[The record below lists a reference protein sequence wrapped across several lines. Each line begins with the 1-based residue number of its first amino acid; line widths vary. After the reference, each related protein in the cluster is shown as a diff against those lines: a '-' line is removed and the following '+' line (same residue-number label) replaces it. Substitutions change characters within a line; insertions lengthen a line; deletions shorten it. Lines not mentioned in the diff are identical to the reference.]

1 MKEFLVKIER
11 VTKKS
16 GPNQKTSQRGEQ
28 YDSYNY
34 DIEISAGDDMFIVSK
49 FIAVDTGKKPDDA
62 LNRANLFVGAVGTMK
77 ISSSI
82 GDYTKDGETY
92 RIERK
97 RIESFT
103 CYNKREEAEA
113 QGMIDAYAQSQAAM
127 REAAAVQAQMAQA
140 QSAQQA
146 AQAAQQAAVA
156 PEMPNETVLG
166 DGSGLPF

>member
-16 GPNQKTSQRGEQ
+16 GPNTKTSQRGEQ

-49 FIAVDTGKKPDDA
+49 FIAVDTGKKPDEA
-62 LNRANLFVGAVGTMK
+62 LNRANIFVGAVGMMK

-97 RIESFT
+97 RIESFA
-103 CYNKREEAEA
+103 CYNKREDAEA
-113 QGMIDAYAQSQAAM
+113 QRMINNAQEAEKAFA
-127 REAAAVQAQMAQA
+127 EAAAVG
-140 QSAQQA
+140 QSLQQEH
-146 AQAAQQAAVA
+146 AAVP
-156 PEMPNETVLG
+156 PEMPNETVMG

>member
-49 FIAVDTGKKPDDA
+49 FIAVDTGKKPDEA

-82 GDYTKDGETY
+82 ADYTKDGEYY

-97 RIESFT
+97 RIESFA
-103 CYNKREEAEA
+103 CYNKREQAEAEKA
-113 QGMIDAYAQSQAAM
+113 FA
-127 REAAAVQAQMAQA
+127 EAAAVGQAIPQAQ
-140 QSAQQA
+140 

-156 PEMPNETVLG
+156 PEMPNETVMG

>member
-49 FIAVDTGKKPDDA
+49 FIAVDTGKKPDEA

-82 GDYTKDGETY
+82 GDYTKDGENY

-97 RIESFT
+97 RIESFI
-103 CYNKREEAEA
+103 CYNKREQEAEKA
-113 QGMIDAYAQSQAAM
+113 FAESAAIGQTIPQS
-127 REAAAVQAQMAQA
+127 EAQA
-140 QSAQQA
+140 Q
-146 AQAAQQAAVA
+146 AVQ
-156 PEMPNETVLG
+156 EMPNETVMG

>member
-49 FIAVDTGKKPDDA
+49 FIAVDTGKKPDEA
-62 LNRANLFVGAVGTMK
+62 LNRANMFVGAVGTMK

-82 GDYTKDGETY
+82 ADYTKDGENY

-97 RIESFT
+97 RIESFA
-103 CYNKREEAEA
+103 CYNKREQEAEKA
-113 QGMIDAYAQSQAAM
+113 FA
-127 REAAAVQAQMAQA
+127 EAAAVGQAIPQAQA
-140 QSAQQA
+140 
-146 AQAAQQAAVA
+146 QAAVA
-156 PEMPNETVLG
+156 PEMPTDTVMG

>member
-49 FIAVDTGKKPDDA
+49 FIAVDTGKKPDEA

-82 GDYTKDGETY
+82 ADYTKDGESY
-92 RIERK
+92 RIGRL
-97 RIESFT
+97 RIESFN
-103 CYNKREEAEA
+103 CYNKREDAEE
-113 QGMIDAYAQSQAAM
+113 QSMVDAYAQSQAAM
-127 REAAAVQAQMAQA
+127 REAAAAQAQMAQM
-140 QSAQQA
+140 
-146 AQAAQQAAVA
+146 QAAQQSAQAAAVA
-156 PEMPNETVLG
+156 PEMPTETVLG

>member
-16 GPNQKTSQRGEQ
+16 GPNQKTSQRGDQ

-49 FIAVDTGKKPDDA
+49 FIAVDTGKKPDEA
-62 LNRANLFVGAVGTMK
+62 LNRSNLFVGAVGTMK

-82 GDYTKDGETY
+82 ADYTKDGENY

-97 RIESFT
+97 RIESFA
-103 CYNKREEAEA
+103 CYNKREQEAEKA
-113 QGMIDAYAQSQAAM
+113 FA
-127 REAAAVQAQMAQA
+127 EAAAVGQAIPQAQA
-140 QSAQQA
+140 Q
-146 AQAAQQAAVA
+146 AAVQ
-156 PEMPNETVLG
+156 PEMPTETVIG

>member
-49 FIAVDTGKKPDDA
+49 FIAVDTGKKPDEA

-82 GDYTKDGETY
+82 ADYTKDGETY

-103 CYNKREEAEA
+103 CYNKREQAEAERMINSA
-113 QGMIDAYAQSQAAM
+113 QDAENAFAK
-127 REAAAVQAQMAQA
+127 EAAAQAIPQAQAHAQE
-140 QSAQQA
+140 
-146 AQAAQQAAVA
+146 AVP
-156 PEMPNETVLG
+156 PEMPTETVMG

>member
-11 VTKKS
+11 VTLKGEPKKKI
-16 GPNQKTSQRGEQ
+16 NQRGEP

-49 FIAVDTGKKPDDA
+49 FIAVDTGKKPDEA

-82 GDYTKDGETY
+82 GEYTKDGEYY

-97 RIESFT
+97 RIESFA

-113 QGMIDAYAQSQAAM
+113 QRMIDAQSGGLEEAEKAFAEAVAQSQAK
-127 REAAAVQAQMAQA
+127 
-140 QSAQQA
+140 
-146 AQAAQQAAVA
+146 AAVA
-156 PEMPNETVLG
+156 PEIPTETVIG

>member
-49 FIAVDTGKKPDDA
+49 FIAVDTGKKPDEA

-82 GDYTKDGETY
+82 ADYTKDGENY

-97 RIESFT
+97 RIDSFA
-103 CYNKREEAEA
+103 CYNKREQEAEKEFA
-113 QGMIDAYAQSQAAM
+113 
-127 REAAAVQAQMAQA
+127 EAAAVGQAIPQA
-140 QSAQQA
+140 A
-146 AQAAQQAAVA
+146 AQAAAVP
-156 PEMPNETVLG
+156 PEMPTETVLG

>member
-49 FIAVDTGKKPDDA
+49 FIAVDTGKKPDEA

-82 GDYTKDGETY
+82 ADYTKDGENY

-97 RIESFT
+97 RIESFA
-103 CYNKREEAEA
+103 CYNKREQEAEKA
-113 QGMIDAYAQSQAAM
+113 FA
-127 REAAAVQAQMAQA
+127 EAAAVGQAIPQAQA
-140 QSAQQA
+140 Q
-146 AQAAQQAAVA
+146 AAVP
-156 PEMPNETVLG
+156 PEMPTETVLG

>member
-16 GPNQKTSQRGEQ
+16 GPNPKISQRGKQ

-49 FIAVDTGKKPDDA
+49 FIAVDTGKKPDEA
-62 LNRANLFVGAVGTMK
+62 LNRANIFVGAVGTMK

-82 GDYTKDGETY
+82 GEYTKDGEYY

-97 RIESFT
+97 RIESFA
-103 CYNKREEAEA
+103 CYNKREDAEA
-113 QGMIDAYAQSQAAM
+113 QRMIDNAQDGAQAA
-127 REAAAVQAQMAQA
+127 Q
-140 QSAQQA
+140 
-146 AQAAQQAAVA
+146 AQAAQQAQAVP
-156 PEMPNETVLG
+156 PEMQNETVMG

>member
-49 FIAVDTGKKPDDA
+49 FIAVDTGKKPDEA

-82 GDYTKDGETY
+82 ADYTKDGENY

-97 RIESFT
+97 RIESFA
-103 CYNKREEAEA
+103 CYNKREEEAEKA
-113 QGMIDAYAQSQAAM
+113 FA
-127 REAAAVQAQMAQA
+127 EAAAVGQAIPQAVQAQA
-140 QSAQQA
+140 QE
-146 AQAAQQAAVA
+146 AVA
-156 PEMPNETVLG
+156 PKMPTETVMG

>member
-49 FIAVDTGKKPDDA
+49 FIAVDTGKKPDEA
-62 LNRANLFVGAVGTMK
+62 LNRANMFVGAVGMMK

-97 RIESFT
+97 RIESFA
-103 CYNKREEAEA
+103 CYNKREDAEA
-113 QGMIDAYAQSQAAM
+113 HRMIDGAQAAQAQAAM
-127 REAAAVQAQMAQA
+127 REAVQAQKEA
-140 QSAQQA
+140 
-146 AQAAQQAAVA
+146 AAVP
-156 PEMPNETVLG
+156 PEMPTDTVMG

>member
-49 FIAVDTGKKPDDA
+49 FIAVDTGKKPDEA

-82 GDYTKDGETY
+82 ADYTKDGENY

-97 RIESFT
+97 RIESFA
-103 CYNKREEAEA
+103 CYNKREQEAEKA
-113 QGMIDAYAQSQAAM
+113 FA
-127 REAAAVQAQMAQA
+127 EAAAVGQAIPQA
-140 QSAQQA
+140 AA
-146 AQAAQQAAVA
+146 AQAQAAVA
-156 PEMPNETVLG
+156 PEIPNETVMG

>member
-49 FIAVDTGKKPDDA
+49 FIAVDTGKKPDEA

-82 GDYTKDGETY
+82 ADYTKDGEYY

-97 RIESFT
+97 RIESFV
-103 CYNKREEAEA
+103 CYNKREQEDEKAFA
-113 QGMIDAYAQSQAAM
+113 
-127 REAAAVQAQMAQA
+127 EAAAVGQAIPQAAAQA
-140 QSAQQA
+140 Q
-146 AQAAQQAAVA
+146 AAVP
-156 PEMPNETVLG
+156 PEMQTETVMG

>member
-49 FIAVDTGKKPDDA
+49 FIAVDTGKKPDEA

-82 GDYTKDGETY
+82 ADYTKDGENY

-103 CYNKREEAEA
+103 CYNKREQEAEKA
-113 QGMIDAYAQSQAAM
+113 FA
-127 REAAAVQAQMAQA
+127 EAAAVGHALPQAH
-140 QSAQQA
+140 
-146 AQAAQQAAVA
+146 AQAAAVP
-156 PEMPNETVLG
+156 PEMPAETVMG

>member
-49 FIAVDTGKKPDDA
+49 FIAVDTGKKPDEA

-82 GDYTKDGETY
+82 ADYTKDGEYY

-97 RIESFT
+97 RIESFA
-103 CYNKREEAEA
+103 CYNKREQEAEKA
-113 QGMIDAYAQSQAAM
+113 FA
-127 REAAAVQAQMAQA
+127 EAAAVGQAIPQAQA
-140 QSAQQA
+140 
-146 AQAAQQAAVA
+146 QAAVA
-156 PEMPNETVLG
+156 PEMPTETVMG

>member
-49 FIAVDTGKKPDDA
+49 FIAVDTGKKPDEA

-82 GDYTKDGETY
+82 ADYTKDGEYY

-97 RIESFT
+97 RIESFA
-103 CYNKREEAEA
+103 CYNKREQEAEKA
-113 QGMIDAYAQSQAAM
+113 FA
-127 REAAAVQAQMAQA
+127 EAAAVGQAIQQEAAQA
-140 QSAQQA
+140 Q
-146 AQAAQQAAVA
+146 AAVP

>member
-16 GPNQKTSQRGEQ
+16 GPNQKTSQRGDQ

-49 FIAVDTGKKPDDA
+49 FIAVDTGKKPDEA

-82 GDYTKDGETY
+82 ADYTKDGENY

-97 RIESFT
+97 RIESFA
-103 CYNKREEAEA
+103 CYNKREQEAEKA
-113 QGMIDAYAQSQAAM
+113 FA
-127 REAAAVQAQMAQA
+127 EAAAVGQAIPQAVQAQA
-140 QSAQQA
+140 
-146 AQAAQQAAVA
+146 QAAVA
-156 PEMPNETVLG
+156 PEMPTETVMG
-166 DGSGLPF
+166 DGSALPF

>member
-49 FIAVDTGKKPDDA
+49 FIAVDTGKKPDEA

-82 GDYTKDGETY
+82 ADYTKDGENY

-97 RIESFT
+97 RIESFA
-103 CYNKREEAEA
+103 CYNKREQEAEKA
-113 QGMIDAYAQSQAAM
+113 FA
-127 REAAAVQAQMAQA
+127 EAAAVGQAIPQAQA
-140 QSAQQA
+140 
-146 AQAAQQAAVA
+146 QAAVA
-156 PEMPNETVLG
+156 PEMPTETVMG

>member
-49 FIAVDTGKKPDDA
+49 FIAVDTGKKPDEA

-82 GDYTKDGETY
+82 ADYTKDGEYY

-103 CYNKREEAEA
+103 CYNKREQAEAERMINSA
-113 QGMIDAYAQSQAAM
+113 QDAEKAFA
-127 REAAAVQAQMAQA
+127 ETAAVGQAIAQA
-140 QSAQQA
+140 Q
-146 AQAAQQAAVA
+146 AAVG

>member
-49 FIAVDTGKKPDDA
+49 FIAVDTGKKPDEA

-82 GDYTKDGETY
+82 ADYTKDGENY

-97 RIESFT
+97 RIESFA
-103 CYNKREEAEA
+103 CYNKREQEAEKAFAEAASVGQAIPQAVQDQA
-113 QGMIDAYAQSQAAM
+113 Q
-127 REAAAVQAQMAQA
+127 AAVQ
-140 QSAQQA
+140 
-146 AQAAQQAAVA
+146 
-156 PEMPNETVLG
+156 PEMPTETVMG

>member
-11 VTKKS
+11 VTLKS
-16 GPNQKTSQRGEQ
+16 GPTKKTSQRGEQ

-49 FIAVDTGKKPDDA
+49 FIAVDTGKKPDEA

-82 GDYTKDGETY
+82 ADYTKDGENY

-97 RIESFT
+97 RIESFA
-103 CYNKREEAEA
+103 CYNKREEVAEKA
-113 QGMIDAYAQSQAAM
+113 FA
-127 REAAAVQAQMAQA
+127 EAAAVGQAIPQAAAQA
-140 QSAQQA
+140 QAS
-146 AQAAQQAAVA
+146 VP
-156 PEMPNETVLG
+156 PEMPTETVIG

>member
-11 VTKKS
+11 VTKRS

-49 FIAVDTGKKPDDA
+49 FIAVDTGKKPDEA

-82 GDYTKDGETY
+82 ADYTKDGENY

-97 RIESFT
+97 RIESFA
-103 CYNKREEAEA
+103 CYNKREQEAEKA
-113 QGMIDAYAQSQAAM
+113 FT
-127 REAAAVQAQMAQA
+127 EAAAVGQAIPQAVQAQA
-140 QSAQQA
+140 
-146 AQAAQQAAVA
+146 QAAVA
-156 PEMPNETVLG
+156 PEMQTETVLG

>member
-16 GPNQKTSQRGEQ
+16 GPNQKISQRGEQ

-49 FIAVDTGKKPDDA
+49 FIAVDTGKKPDEA
-62 LNRANLFVGAVGTMK
+62 LNRANLFVGAVGMMK

-97 RIESFT
+97 RIESFA
-103 CYNKREEAEA
+103 CYNKREDAEA
-113 QGMIDAYAQSQAAM
+113 QRMIDAQDNAYAEAQAAV
-127 REAAAVQAQMAQA
+127 REAVQAQAAQA
-140 QSAQQA
+140 QA
-146 AQAAQQAAVA
+146 ALP
-156 PEMPNETVLG
+156 PEMPTETVMW
-166 DGSGLPF
+166 DGSGLQF

>member
-49 FIAVDTGKKPDDA
+49 FIAVDTGKKPDEA
-62 LNRANLFVGAVGTMK
+62 LNRANMFVGAVGTMK

-82 GDYTKDGETY
+82 SDYTKDGENY

-97 RIESFT
+97 RIESFA
-103 CYNKREEAEA
+103 CYNKREQEAEKA
-113 QGMIDAYAQSQAAM
+113 FA
-127 REAAAVQAQMAQA
+127 EAAAVGQAIPQAQA
-140 QSAQQA
+140 Q
-146 AQAAQQAAVA
+146 AAVP
-156 PEMPNETVLG
+156 PEMPNETVMG

>member
-49 FIAVDTGKKPDDA
+49 FIAVDTGKKPDEA

-82 GDYTKDGETY
+82 ADYTKDGENY

-97 RIESFT
+97 RIESFA
-103 CYNKREEAEA
+103 CYNKREQEDEKAFV
-113 QGMIDAYAQSQAAM
+113 
-127 REAAAVQAQMAQA
+127 EAAAVGQAIP
-140 QSAQQA
+140 QA
-146 AQAAQQAAVA
+146 AQAAQQAAAVA
-156 PEMPNETVLG
+156 PEMPTETVLG
-166 DGSGLPF
+166 DGSCLPF

>member
-49 FIAVDTGKKPDDA
+49 FIAVDTGKKPDEA
-62 LNRANLFVGAVGTMK
+62 LNRANLFVGAVGMMK

-97 RIESFT
+97 RIESFA
-103 CYNKREEAEA
+103 CYNKREQEAEKA
-113 QGMIDAYAQSQAAM
+113 FA
-127 REAAAVQAQMAQA
+127 EAAAVGQAIPQAQA
-140 QSAQQA
+140 
-146 AQAAQQAAVA
+146 QAAVA
-156 PEMPNETVLG
+156 PEMPTETVLG

>member
-49 FIAVDTGKKPDDA
+49 FIAVDTGKKPDEA

-82 GDYTKDGETY
+82 SDYTKDGENY

-97 RIESFT
+97 RIESFA
-103 CYNKREEAEA
+103 CYNKREQEAEKA
-113 QGMIDAYAQSQAAM
+113 FA
-127 REAAAVQAQMAQA
+127 EAAAVGQAIPQAQA
-140 QSAQQA
+140 Q
-146 AQAAQQAAVA
+146 AAVP
-156 PEMPNETVLG
+156 PEMPNETVMG

>member
-49 FIAVDTGKKPDDA
+49 FIAVDTGKKPDEA
-62 LNRANLFVGAVGTMK
+62 LNRANLFVGAVGMMK

-82 GDYTKDGETY
+82 GDYTKEGENY

-97 RIESFT
+97 RIESFA
-103 CYNKREEAEA
+103 CYNKREQEAEKA
-113 QGMIDAYAQSQAAM
+113 FA
-127 REAAAVQAQMAQA
+127 EAAAVGQAIPQA
-140 QSAQQA
+140 A
-146 AQAAQQAAVA
+146 AQAQAAVA
-156 PEMPNETVLG
+156 PEMPTETVMG

>member
-49 FIAVDTGKKPDDA
+49 FIAVDTGKKPDEA

-82 GDYTKDGETY
+82 SDYTKDGENY

-97 RIESFT
+97 RIESFA
-103 CYNKREEAEA
+103 CYNKREEEAEKA
-113 QGMIDAYAQSQAAM
+113 FA
-127 REAAAVQAQMAQA
+127 EAAAVGQAIPQAQA
-140 QSAQQA
+140 Q
-146 AQAAQQAAVA
+146 AAVP
-156 PEMPNETVLG
+156 PEMPNETVMG